1 MTTWDRIQ
9 VQRKTIIKKK
19 TKYSASLGLYRTTS
33 TSSEETVSFSDDS
46 KSDGPQAPDRSKKK
60 KKYRMSKRRKQ
71 LIEDKLK
78 TMDDIWAPECRPTP
92 PAPETQIPS
101 RHVTRYLHEH
111 PGKIWESRR
120 QEELRRGGVD
130 QGLHRQKDEISRRI
144 DNNLLTVEP
153 RAVDPHCFDADPEP
167 DPAQNLDADPDPD
180 PGGGGRSAKNVHPP
194 WQNPRYAPGYSI
206 LIICS
211 LL

>member
-33 TSSEETVSFSDDS
+33 TSSEETVRFSDDS

-78 TMDDIWAPECRPTP
+78 TMDDIWAPEIRPP
-92 PAPETQIPS
+92 PPQLRKRRFLVDMSLDTFMSTQEKFEKAEGRKNLGEEAS
-101 RHVTRYLHEH
+101 TRD
-111 PGKIWESRR
+111 S
-120 QEELRRGGVD
+120 
-130 QGLHRQKDEISRRI
+130 
-144 DNNLLTVEP
+144 T
-153 RAVDPHCFDADPEP
+153 
-167 DPAQNLDADPDPD
+167 
-180 PGGGGRSAKNVHPP
+180 AKKTKYPV
-194 WQNPRYAPGYSI
+194 ASTTI
-206 LIICS
+206 F
-211 LL
+211 